1 MSSEEQVQSTVDDSS
16 MDLEKQEERTEQT
29 EQIES
34 HEPQEESPEEPQE
47 ESHEEPQEQDQVE
60 SQEQQDEIT
69 TESNEVEEDIYDRS
83 IKDDVIYEI
92 KEKPEYTETRALI
105 IANLRPPFDN
115 KDFQDLLNTQAEQT
129 NSTIER
135 AWLNARRTHCIV
147 IVSDIAGAVSIQKN
161 LNGKIFP
168 FTDSSNDEDQEQ
180 DQDQDTEKEQE
191 QEQNVTEK
199 LPLYADFIPVKA
211 TSLWIDQE
219 NRGPKDGIWKIRYI
233 TQKSKT
239 NANSKFLVS
248 THKMINYPNR
258 SDGYKSSNTSI
269 HSSRYPRGGST
280 RSSSYRSSYYERPYY
295 NNSYDNSRYYQS
307 PEIDPVSTSKRPNGN
322 SDYYSSASPSPSH
335 YSKPPYYNSGPR
347 GNAPPTSNRYSSR
360 PFSNGR
366 ESDYPPP
373 QSSASSSTSASSP
386 PRYGSSRNTRIPSHE
401 YRKYRESSSNYRQ
414 PSYNSSYSKYPSS
427 NRGYSSYNNNRNP
440 SSNDRDDD
448 YRRERSPTRYS
459 DMNRGRSSNNS
470 NNNNNS
476 NTYGS
481 RSPSRSPIR
490 NARSPEWSD

>member
-1 MSSEEQVQSTVDDSS
+1 MSSEEQVQSTADDSS
-16 MDLEKQEERTEQT
+16 MDHEQQEQ
-29 EQIES
+29 
-34 HEPQEESPEEPQE
+34 QEV
-47 ESHEEPQEQDQVE
+47 ESHEEQQEQPQEEEQEQSQEQVE
-60 SQEQQDEIT
+60 SQEQEQSKE
-69 TESNEVEEDIYDRS
+69 EEDIYDRN

-168 FTDSSNDEDQEQ
+168 FTDSSNDDNQEQEQ
-180 DQDQDTEKEQE
+180 DQDQEIEKDQD
-191 QEQNVTEK
+191 QNTEK

-219 NRGPKDGIWKIRYI
+219 NRGPKDGIWKITYI
-233 TQKSKT
+233 TQNSKT
-239 NANSKFLVS
+239 NSNSKFLVS

-258 SDGYKSSNTSI
+258 SDGYKSSNNSI
-269 HSSRYPRGGST
+269 HSNRYHHHHRGGSS
-280 RSSSYRSSYYERPYY
+280 RSGSYRSSYYERPYY
-295 NNSYDNSRYYQS
+295 NNNSYDN
-307 PEIDPVSTSKRPNGN
+307 GN
-322 SDYYSSASPSPSH
+322 TDYYSSSSPSPSQSH

-347 GNAPPTSNRYSSR
+347 GTVSQNSNRYSSNR

-366 ESDYPPP
+366 ESDYQPP
-373 QSSASSSTSASSP
+373 QQQQPSQSSTSSSTP
-386 PRYGSSRNTRIPSHE
+386 PPSRYGNSRNTRIPSHE

-414 PSYNSSYSKYPSS
+414 SSYNSSYSKYPPSSSSS
-427 NRGYSSYNNNRNP
+427 NRGYNNYNNNRNQ
-440 SSNDRDDD
+440 SSIDRDDD
-448 YRRERSPTRYS
+448 YRRERSPIRDS
-459 DMNRGRSSNNS
+459 NMNNRGRNY
-470 NNNNNS
+470 NNNNNN